1 MKNGLG
7 INKVITEVKPPYKK
21 WGEKMKKLT
30 NEEEQIREV
39 ILAARTLEEY
49 LWESIMVSG
58 I

>member
-1 MKNGLG
+1 
-7 INKVITEVKPPYKK
+7 
-21 WGEKMKKLT
+21 MKKLT